1 MKKSNKTGKKP
12 SAWKICLLILLIAVF
27 AAGTVILSPIPNLP
41 IFGEKAGKSTD
52 HKEKGKKRQQEM
64 KSNPLPLQK

>member
-12 SAWKICLLILLIAVF
+12 SAWKICLLILLIAVV

-52 HKEKGKKRQQEM
+52 HKEKEKKKAAGDEKQ
-64 KSNPLPLQK
+64 PPAPPA